1 MTEPDVRGGAAVE
14 MVILAPLLIAMFLFV
29 IGLGRL
35 ATSRQSVDGAAR
47 DAAREASMARTEAS
61 AAQRARQVASNTLIE
76 KKLSCSRMRIGVD
89 TSRFA
94 PVGGRAGSVTVHVD
108 CTVANG
114 DVILSGLPG
123 SSTITGNFVA
133 VVDAYRGTR

>member
-1 MTEPDVRGGAAVE
+1 
-14 MVILAPLLIAMFLFV
+14 
-29 IGLGRL
+29 
-35 ATSRQSVDGAAR
+35 
-47 DAAREASMARTEAS
+47 MARTEAS
-61 AAQRARQVASNTLIE
+61 AAQRARQVVASTLVE
-76 KKLSCSRMRIGVD
+76 KKVSCSRMRVGVD
-89 TSRFA
+89 TSRFT
-94 PVGGRAGSVTVHVD
+94 PIGGRAGSVAVHVD